1 VRVADS
7 EDMLELSS
15 LGDSGP
21 RASGTSRRSDGGFV
35 VRFSPVEIPPPSSRR
50 HGINHEDMQYCI
62 KNALVIEEVSEARVR

>member
-1 VRVADS
+1 MRVADS

-21 RASGTSRRSDGGFV
+21 RASGTSRRSDGGV
-35 VRFSPVEIPPPSSRR
+35 SYYDSPLWRSSRR
-50 HGINHEDMQYCI
+50 AAVTASTMQSCI

>member
-1 VRVADS
+1 MRVADS

-35 VRFSPVEIPPPSSRR
+35 VRFSPVEILPSSSR
-50 HGINHEDMQYCI
+50 HGIDHEDMQYCI
-62 KNALVIEEVSEARVR
+62 KYALVIEEVSEARVR